1 MPAKPITRFRLAYD
15 FLSNF
20 YPVLITLDGLDY
32 LSAEA
37 AYQAYKCESREDRRA
52 FARISADEAKR
63 LGRKIAIRP
72 DWDVVKLDVMRR
84 VVRAKFEQHPNLA
97 YSLLETDD
105 AQLIEGNSWHDVYW
119 GVDVRTGEGENH
131 LGRILMDLRR
141 EFQKSGLPESN
152 DAWQKAMIWK
162 AGDGIELRFGD
173 GTEIV
178 CDCVV
183 NATDASF
190 SGGNSLEMALYR
202 AAGPELLEACHKLD
216 QCSVT
221 EARLTAGYRLPAR
234 AVLHTVGPRYGT
246 EGAAG
251 LLLLTYRNALD
262 LAAQQGI
269 HSIAFPAISTGRF
282 SYPKQAATRIAVQ
295 AVRDWTKQHPQA
307 AMQVIFF
314 CADMGIYNGFLCALQ
329 AEERGIE
336 K

>member
-1 MPAKPITRFRLAYD
+1 
-15 FLSNF
+15 
-20 YPVLITLDGLDY
+20 
-32 LSAEA
+32 
-37 AYQAYKCESREDRRA
+37 
-52 FARISADEAKR
+52 
-63 LGRKIAIRP
+63 
-72 DWDVVKLDVMRR
+72 
-84 VVRAKFEQHPNLA
+84 
-97 YSLLETDD
+97 
-105 AQLIEGNSWHDVYW
+105 
-119 GVDVRTGEGENH
+119 
-131 LGRILMDLRR
+131 
-141 EFQKSGLPESN
+141 
-152 DAWQKAMIWK
+152 MIWK

-329 AEERGIE
+329 AEERWA
-336 K
+336 

>member
-152 DAWQKAMIWK
+152 DA
-162 AGDGIELRFGD
+162 
-173 GTEIV
+173 
-178 CDCVV
+178 
-183 NATDASF
+183 
-190 SGGNSLEMALYR
+190 
-202 AAGPELLEACHKLD
+202 
-216 QCSVT
+216 
-221 EARLTAGYRLPAR
+221 
-234 AVLHTVGPRYGT
+234 
-246 EGAAG
+246 
-251 LLLLTYRNALD
+251 
-262 LAAQQGI
+262 
-269 HSIAFPAISTGRF
+269 
-282 SYPKQAATRIAVQ
+282 
-295 AVRDWTKQHPQA
+295 
-307 AMQVIFF
+307 
-314 CADMGIYNGFLCALQ
+314 
-329 AEERGIE
+329 
-336 K
+336 